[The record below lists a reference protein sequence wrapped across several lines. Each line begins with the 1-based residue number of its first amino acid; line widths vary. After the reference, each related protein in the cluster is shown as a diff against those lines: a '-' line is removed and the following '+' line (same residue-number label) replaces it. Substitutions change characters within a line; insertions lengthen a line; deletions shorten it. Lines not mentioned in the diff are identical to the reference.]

1 MENDQFLGI
10 DFEESPQMV
19 FAMTRKF
26 ERRTADAEGDCLQCV
41 HSWEQLILAVG
52 DVVWCLQMWKLER
65 SAGMVVE
72 RDGPVAAEV
81 LDSGH
86 LHATCIIRK
95 DKVFKTN
102 Q

>member
-1 MENDQFLGI
+1 
-10 DFEESPQMV
+10 
-19 FAMTRKF
+19 
-26 ERRTADAEGDCLQCV
+26 
-41 HSWEQLILAVG
+41 
-52 DVVWCLQMWKLER
+52 MWKLER
-65 SAGMVVE
+65 SAGVVVE

-81 LDSGH
+81 FDSGH